1 MLGIPSP
8 VRDLRGGVRLAGS
21 PRLPAAS
28 IAKGALDGGCGEA
41 PESRPTVAGARRGGA
56 VFALPAGR
64 AGGVALAGR
73 DRTPDRGT
81 VAEFAVGETP
91 PLDFDASKLGRSPL
105 LVPRDFSAGFI
116 PELLDLDQ
124 LFRDTEFRVDPSGER
139 LARLLAFPRSHGD
152 AIVLDDVD
160 GYPLDLL
167 FDDALVADSIAS
179 VPDGLTDAFGLGP
192 IGGSIPLG
200 NRVRFDDFPGSEP
213 DDAPGGVIPEPATG
227 FLFALGL
234 GALGIRRRRLGELRS
249 ASPRCARR

>member
-1 MLGIPSP
+1 MAEAAKRPD
-8 VRDLRGGVRLAGS
+8 RARRWRGRIAVVLFTLFPLSVLAGLLS
-21 PRLPAAS
+21 PGVIAVQIAA
-28 IAKGALDGGCGEA
+28 
-41 PESRPTVAGARRGGA
+41 
-56 VFALPAGR
+56 
-64 AGGVALAGR
+64 
-73 DRTPDRGT
+73 T
-81 VAEFAVGETP
+81 VAELAAGETP
-91 PLDFDASKLGRSPL
+91 PLDFNGVDFQRSPL

-200 NRVRFDDFPGSEP
+200 NRVRFDDFPQGSTS
-213 DDAPGGVIPEPATG
+213 ATSGGTVPEPATG

-234 GALGIRRRRLGELRS
+234 GALGIRRRR
-249 ASPRCARR
+249 